1 MENAMNSKNE
11 ANTPIDE
18 ATAPNRL
25 KKWIEP
31 QFGCIALED
40 ALGRGN
46 TDTDGNGRS
55 GS

>member
-18 ATAPNRL
+18 NSAPDRL
-25 KKWIEP
+25 KQWIEP
-31 QFGCIALED
+31 QFGCMALED
-40 ALGRGN
+40 ALGRGPA
-46 TDTDGNGRS
+46 DTDGNGQS